1 MEPIVLDAPADL
13 ATETASQ
20 LFLGRDH
27 GGVAVSFFLNHTAP
41 GGGVRAHRHPYPEV
55 FVVHDGEA
63 TFSVDGV
70 DYPGRG
76 GHVIV
81 VPAGAAH
88 GFRNTGAGTLE
99 MTSIHVAAEMET
111 EWIDAPA

>member
-1 MEPIVLDAPADL
+1 MDAIVLDAPTDL

-27 GGVAVSFFLNHTAP
+27 GVAVSFFMNHTPP
-41 GGGVRAHRHPYPEV
+41 GGGARGHRHPYAEV

-63 TFSVDGV
+63 TFTVDGAEHR
-70 DYPGRG
+70 GRG

-81 VPAGAAH
+81 VPAGAVH
-88 GFRNTGAGTLE
+88 GFRNTGTGTLE
-99 MTSIHVAAEMET
+99 MTSIHTSAEMDT
-111 EWIDAPA
+111 EWVEA

>member
-1 MEPIVLDAPADL
+1 MEPIVLDAPTDL

-27 GGVAVSFFLNHTAP
+27 GGVGVSFFLNHTAP
-41 GGGVRAHRHPYPEV
+41 GGGVGAHRHPYPEL
-55 FVVHDGEA
+55 FIVHDGEA
-63 TFSVDGV
+63 TFTVDGV

-81 VPAGAAH
+81 VPAGAVH

-99 MTSIHVAAEMET
+99 MTSLHVSAEMDT
-111 EWIDAPA
+111 EWVDP